1 MKKIVEKKISLFK
14 RTSTNHNMFE
24 DEVIDLQ
31 NEIKNWN
38 LKASE
43 IQSNFDFIIPNYIL
57 DEIIEQ
63 QYCHNKDNLYALINC
78 AVINGNI
85 TLENAK
91 KIKEI
96 Y

>member
-1 MKKIVEKKISLFK
+1 MENQESLY
-14 RTSTNHNMFE
+14 FE
-24 DEVIDLQ
+24 NLSKDMPNITELQ
-31 NEIKNWN
+31 NSLNEWNIKTD
-38 LKASE
+38 K
-43 IQSNFDFIIPNYIL
+43 IKSNFDFTIPNYIL

-63 QYCHNKDNLYALINC
+63 QYCHNRDNLYALINC

-91 KIKEI
+91 RIKEM